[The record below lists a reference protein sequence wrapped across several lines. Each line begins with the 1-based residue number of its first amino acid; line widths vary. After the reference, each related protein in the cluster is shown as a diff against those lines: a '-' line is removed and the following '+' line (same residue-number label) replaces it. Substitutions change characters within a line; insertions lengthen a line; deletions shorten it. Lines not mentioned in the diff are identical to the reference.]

1 MMYNRDEPSESNQ
14 YQATHVALIV
24 DSHRRLLGHDLLAS
38 HGNPNQ
44 IARELYEAP
53 FVVLAHDTASDPL
66 FFYANRQAQQLFE
79 MSWEQM
85 VALPSRHSAEPM
97 AQSERQRL
105 LDRVARQGFIEDYA
119 GVRVSRSGKRFLIE
133 RATVWNLI
141 DQTSTVVGQAAAFDH
156 WTPVA

>member
-1 MMYNRDEPSESNQ
+1 MYSRDEPTEFNA
-14 YQATHVALIV
+14 YQATHSALII
-24 DSHRRLLGHDLLAS
+24 DSHRRLLGHALLAS

-53 FVVLAHDTASDPL
+53 FVVLAHDTASDPV
-66 FFYANRQAQQLFE
+66 FFYANRRAQQLFE

-85 VALPSRHSAEPM
+85 IALPSRHSTEPL

-105 LDRVARQGFIEDYA
+105 LDRVARHGFIDDYT
-119 GVRVSRSGKRFLIE
+119 GVRVSRTGKRFLIE

-141 DQTSTVVGQAAAFDH
+141 DQTGTVMGQAAAFDH
-156 WTPVA
+156 WTPLA